1 MTQQNKPGLTDRI
14 QQLRRRSTP
23 AIATFFTVLLF
34 VGLAAMFWPA
44 TYRSKGTILIEQ
56 QEVPVDIVR
65 SMVSSYADQRIQ
77 VITQR
82 VMTSENLFRIIERYG
97 LFAGERRT
105 TAREVLI
112 DKVRSNIDFKMIS
125 ADVVDPRQG
134 RPTKAT
140 IAFSISYDHRSPV
153 VAAKVANELTTL
165 YLNEN
170 VASRKQLADDTTSFL
185 SSEAERLSK
194 QIAELETG
202 LAEFKEKNPDSLPE
216 LKDMNLQFIAR
227 AEDQMRELDSRIR
240 ALDQQV
246 VYLDAQLA
254 QLTPA
259 DQIYTSTGERV
270 LSPADRLK
278 ILRSDYARASA
289 LYAPDHPD
297 VVRMKREIA
306 GLESQVGKNVSASDI
321 ARDLEKARGELAAAR
336 ERYGPEHPDV
346 VKLERVVS
354 AIESSAGATI
364 TAEADAEG
372 ADNPAYIQVKA
383 QREAAMNER
392 TSLQASRA
400 GVAKRINVLEGNLMQ
415 APNVEREY
423 RALARDLDNAQ
434 MKYGEVRQKQMEAK
448 VAQNLEVER
457 KSERFTLI
465 EPPMVP
471 EEPVSP
477 NRKAI
482 LALGLVL
489 ALGAGVGI
497 VFLLESLD
505 SSVRNRRDLE
515 TLLTVPPL
523 AVVPWMDTPR
533 DRRRRAVRHRLAAS
547 GAVTSMLLGALMIH
561 LFYRPL
567 DVLWH
572 IALRKFGG

>member
-1 MTQQNKPGLTDRI
+1 MTQQSKLGLSDRI
-14 QQLRRRSTP
+14 RQLRRRTTP
-23 AIATFFTVLLF
+23 AVLTFIAVLTV
-34 VGLAAMFWPA
+34 VVSAAVFWPA

-97 LFAGERRT
+97 LFADERRK

-112 DKVRSNIDFKMIS
+112 DKVRENIDFKMIS

-140 IAFSISYDHRSPV
+140 IAFSVSYDHRSPII
-153 VAAKVANELTTL
+153 AAKVANELTTL

-170 VASRKQLADDTTSFL
+170 VANRKQLADDTTAFL
-185 SSEAERLSK
+185 SSESERLSK
-194 QIAELETG
+194 QIAELETQ
-202 LAEFKEKNPDSLPE
+202 LAQFKEENPDTLPE

-227 AEDQMRELDSRIR
+227 AEDEQRDIDARMR
-240 ALDQQV
+240 ALEQQI

-254 QLTPA
+254 QITPA
-259 DQIYTSTGERV
+259 AQIYTSTGERV
-270 LSPADRLK
+270 ISPADRLK
-278 ILRSDYARASA
+278 MLRSDYARTSA

-306 GLESQVGKNVSASDI
+306 GLETQVGKGVSASEI

-346 VKLERVVS
+346 VKLERVV
-354 AIESSAGATI
+354 AGIQNSAGATI
-364 TAEADAEG
+364 AAEAESEQ

-383 QREAAMNER
+383 QREAAVNER
-392 TSLQASRA
+392 ASLETRRQGVSRKIATLEAS
-400 GVAKRINVLEGNLMQ
+400 LTQ

-423 RALARDLDNAQ
+423 RALLRDLESAQ
-434 MKYGEVRQKQMEAK
+434 VKYAEVRQKQMEAK

-465 EPPMVP
+465 EPPFVP

-477 NRKAI
+477 NRRAI
-482 LALGLVL
+482 VVLGFVL
-489 ALGAGVGI
+489 ALGGAAGI
-497 VFLLESLD
+497 VFLLEALD
-505 SSVRNRRDLE
+505 ASVRNRRDLE
-515 TLLTVPPL
+515 NLLTVPPL
-523 AVVPWMDTPR
+523 AVVPWMDTPQ
-533 DRRRRAVRHRLAAS
+533 DRRRRVQLQRFAAS

>member
-1 MTQQNKPGLTDRI
+1 MTQQPKIGLTDRI
-14 QQLRRRSTP
+14 RQLRRRTTP
-23 AIATFFTVLLF
+23 AVVAFASVFVI
-34 VGLAAMFWPA
+34 VGLAALLWPA

-82 VMTSENLFRIIERYG
+82 VMTSENLFRIIDRYE
-97 LFAGERRT
+97 LFTEERRT
-105 TAREVLI
+105 TPREVLI
-112 DKVRSNIDFKMIS
+112 DKVRNKIDFKMIS

-140 IAFSISYDHRSPV
+140 IAFSVSYDHRSPV
-153 VAAKVANELTTL
+153 IAAKVANELTTL

-170 VASRKQLADDTTSFL
+170 VATRKQLADDTTSFL
-185 SSEAERLSK
+185 SSEAERLSN
-194 QIAELETG
+194 QIVGLETQ
-202 LAEFKEKNPDSLPE
+202 LAEFKEKNPNSLPE
-216 LKDMNLQFIAR
+216 LKEMNLQFIAR
-227 AEDQMRELDSRIR
+227 AEDEQRELDSRIR
-240 ALDQQV
+240 SLDQQI

-259 DQIYTSTGERV
+259 AQIYTSTGERV

-278 ILRSDYARASA
+278 MLRSDYARTSA

-306 GLESQVGKNVSASDI
+306 GLESQLGKSVSAGEI

-336 ERYGPEHPDV
+336 EHYGPEHPDV
-346 VKLERVVS
+346 VKLERIV
-354 AIESSAGATI
+354 AGIESSAGATI

-372 ADNPAYIQVKA
+372 ADNPAYIQVKS
-383 QREAAMNER
+383 QREAAINER
-392 TSLQASRA
+392 ASLQDSRQGVSRKITSLEAS
-400 GVAKRINVLEGNLMQ
+400 LTQ

-423 RALARDLDNAQ
+423 RVLARDLDNAQ
-434 MKYGEVRQKQMEAK
+434 LKYAEVRQKQMEAK
-448 VAQNLEVER
+448 VSQNLEVER

-465 EPPMVP
+465 EPPLVP

-482 LALGLVL
+482 LALGFLL
-489 ALGAGVGI
+489 ALGAAAGI

-505 SSVRNRRDLE
+505 SSVRSRRDLE
-515 TLLTVPPL
+515 NLLTVPPL
-523 AVVPWMDTPR
+523 AVVPWMDTPQ
-533 DRRRRAVRHRLAAS
+533 DRKRRVQRHRLAAS
-547 GAVTSMLLGALMIH
+547 GAVTSVLLGALMIH

-572 IALRKFGG
+572 VAMRKFGG